1 MSGNTRGIV
10 GRESCPGRE
19 HSRNKGKDEN
29 RYGGCAWNCMHLAI
43 AEHKVSSW
51 GLQTEKPG
59 QVQGYFTEDPNATV
73 EFRVRPVGHVGLLN
87 GFN

>member
-1 MSGNTRGIV
+1 
-10 GRESCPGRE
+10 
-19 HSRNKGKDEN
+19 
-29 RYGGCAWNCMHLAI
+29 MHLAI